1 MDGDKWYREEMA
13 AINFTKEPF
22 SELRETE
29 AVYTR
34 AMKYLVADG
43 GKQGKVG
50 VSVCWRRLNRLHQAC
65 FQTVGAIRA
74 YFLSFQAHSEAE
86 DGVVVS
92 GTESDMESEYQ
103 PLSRVERLLA
113 AHPWLI
119 KSQAS
124 RLLSIKYVL
133 MGQSSPSTI
142 QITSN

>member
-50 VSVCWRRLNRLHQAC
+50 VSVCWRKLNRLHQAC
-65 FQTVGAIRA
+65 FQTVREIRA
-74 YFLSFQAHSEAE
+74 YSFHFRLTSGAEGRLSCL
-86 DGVVVS
+86 
-92 GTESDMESEYQ
+92 GTETEID
-103 PLSRVERLLA
+103 
-113 AHPWLI
+113 HG
-119 KSQAS
+119 K
-124 RLLSIKYVL
+124 
-133 MGQSSPSTI
+133 
-142 QITSN
+142 